1 MTHDYRHVALAV
13 ILCAATSAAA
23 RGQGSHVAHSGE
35 DPRPQPMPPAPR
47 LFVAGDRVIE
57 RDRPPT
63 PILVRPATLAAQIG
77 ELAGQTVRVPYSRV
91 VGVYNPRVFVVDTA
105 SRLPALPGNRGR
117 VLVFV
122 DPGALRVPD
131 TMIVAST
138 VTVSGVAR
146 TLLGMQVTA
155 EVAWPRELRPEVIQR
170 LEIRAAVLAASVQ
183 TAEGVELTSR
193 P

>member
-13 ILCAATSAAA
+13 ILCVAPSGAA

-35 DPRPQPMPPAPR
+35 ESRPQPVPPSPR
-47 LFVAGDRVIE
+47 LYVIGEHVIE
-57 RDRPPT
+57 RERPAA

-91 VGVYNPRVFVVDTA
+91 VGVFNPRVFVVDTA

-122 DPGALRVPD
+122 DPGALRVAD
-131 TMIVAST
+131 TMLVSST

-146 TLLGMQVTA
+146 TLVGMQVTG
-155 EVAWPRELRPEVIQR
+155 EVAWPRELRPEVIER

-193 P
+193 Q